1 MDTGT
6 ITAHKIHTRTV
17 FDAEGNVLEDDY
29 FFHNG
34 PMALCEADPKGD
46 PAGDPPNDPA
56 GDPTGDPGNDNGA
69 GKSIADMTQDQFM
82 SWMGRINAD
91 QTSKQ
96 VAKQFDEKVM
106 PFIEEM
112 RASRKV
118 TDNQQPNLDLQDLIL
133 SSDPKDHE
141 KYFELMMNRT
151 KQREASVST
160 AKHKELDKEFLKYSE
175 DPLYR
180 DIHSDMKEIA
190 LKELGEGWPPVAAAE
205 HAKTAAE
212 ALYFK
217 RQSSGDSELDMLS
230 GSSPAPRK
238 RKGSL
243 PPKLKEACERDIRD
257 GIVKDEADYIKNMSP
272 KMREIYNV

>member
-1 MDTGT
+1 MDTDL
-6 ITAHKIHTRTV
+6 TAHDDDVSKDV
-17 FDAEGNVLEDDY
+17 NDVDDVNVDDS
-29 FFHNG
+29 N
-34 PMALCEADPKGD
+34 
-46 PAGDPPNDPA
+46 
-56 GDPTGDPGNDNGA
+56 NGA
-69 GKSIADMTQDQFM
+69 GKSIAEMTQDQFM

-151 KQREASVST
+151 KQKEAYIST
-160 AKHKELDKEFLKYSE
+160 AKHQELDKQFLKYSE
-175 DPLYR
+175 EPLYR
-180 DIHSDMKEIA
+180 EIHADMKEIA
-190 LKELGEGWPPVAAAE
+190 LKKLGEGWPPVAAAE

-217 RQSSGDSELDMLS
+217 RQSSDGSELDMLS